1 MSDNKSKKMPG
12 ILARLRMVVGLNI
25 GTIMF
30 GILFI
35 YMAFSAILY
44 FTTTHIESYQVTSGP
59 LSRNETYT
67 GLAIR
72 EESLCKADSSG
83 YITYYA
89 REGSKINASGAVYG
103 LSDTKTASAPASLAP
118 EELSKVRTDMMSFSK
133 GFSSS
138 KFNSTYSFKYELK
151 GNILQY
157 AESGNTSS
165 APLTS
170 DEDGEGNDS
179 GDNDKTADI
188 YPGNQTICQ
197 SQSDGIVLYSMD
209 NYEGKTVDAVK
220 AEDFDQNSY
229 HETDLKT
236 SDKVKAGDD
245 IYTIIT
251 DELWSLLIPLS
262 DRQVEKLKDRSTIR
276 VKFLKDDMTQNGD
289 FSIITIDGDKYGQ
302 IDFNKGLI
310 RYASDRFLDIELVTN
325 TVVGLKIPLTSIVTK
340 DFYVIPSRMA
350 TTQDNQTGF
359 TLYEGKNK
367 TTFKNVSI
375 YASIDDSSVSK
386 LAVDEAEQPQIYY
399 VDKSSFKEGDALIN
413 TDTGEKYVI
422 GETDTLEGV
431 YCINKGYA
439 VFRRIEILDENEEYA
454 IVSKNTTYGLS
465 RYDHI
470 VRNADKVNIEEACD
484 TAGRSPQEV
493 TLIAVS
499 KTKPVEML
507 KEAYDAGAR
516 VFGENKVQEIV
527 DKYDQMPS
535 DVQWHMIGHLQRN
548 KVKYIIDKVS
558 MVHSVDSVR
567 LAEAI
572 EKEAAKKDIC
582 MPVLIEVNV
591 AGEESKFGLSVEEVL
606 PFLEEISSYEHLQ
619 VKGLMTIAPFVANPE
634 ENREVFQKLK
644 KLSVDIAAKNINN
657 VNMSVLS
664 MGMTN
669 DYQVAVEEGATMV
682 RVGTG
687 IFGERDYSI
696 KED

>member
-209 NYEGKTVDAVK
+209 
-220 AEDFDQNSY
+220 
-229 HETDLKT
+229 LKT

-251 DELWSLLIPLS
+251 DERWSLLIPLS

-470 VRNADKVNIEEACD
+470 VRNADKVKEE
-484 TAGRSPQEV
+484 
-493 TLIAVS
+493 
-499 KTKPVEML
+499 
-507 KEAYDAGAR
+507 
-516 VFGENKVQEIV
+516 
-527 DKYDQMPS
+527 
-535 DVQWHMIGHLQRN
+535 
-548 KVKYIIDKVS
+548 
-558 MVHSVDSVR
+558 
-567 LAEAI
+567 
-572 EKEAAKKDIC
+572 DI
-582 MPVLIEVNV
+582 L
-591 AGEESKFGLSVEEVL
+591 
-606 PFLEEISSYEHLQ
+606 Y
-619 VKGLMTIAPFVANPE
+619 
-634 ENREVFQKLK
+634 
-644 KLSVDIAAKNINN
+644 
-657 VNMSVLS
+657 
-664 MGMTN
+664 
-669 DYQVAVEEGATMV
+669 
-682 RVGTG
+682 
-687 IFGERDYSI
+687 
-696 KED
+696 